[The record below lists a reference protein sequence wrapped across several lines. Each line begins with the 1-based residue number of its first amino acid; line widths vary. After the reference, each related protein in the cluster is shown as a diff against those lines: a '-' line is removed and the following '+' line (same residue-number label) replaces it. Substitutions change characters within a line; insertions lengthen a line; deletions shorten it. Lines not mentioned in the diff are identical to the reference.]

1 MGEKLKINNIEVVE
15 VTELRIG
22 FGNRKEGVHYYDIR
36 SYDNNP
42 FDIVSIEKSV
52 WANHTGTIGLKDSLR
67 LGEGNPYYEPTD
79 EEKDALL
86 KALSGGGIY
95 GY

>member
-1 MGEKLKINNIEVVE
+1 MSGKLKINNIEVVE
-15 VTELRIG
+15 VTELRVG
-22 FGNRKEGVHYYDIR
+22 FDERKEGVHYYDIR

-52 WANHTGTIGLKDSLR
+52 WANHTGTIGLKESLGLNR
-67 LGEGNPYYEPTD
+67 DNPYYEPTD

-86 KALSGGGIY
+86 QALSGGGVNEH
-95 GY
+95 